1 MRMRSSNYGSKNNG
15 SGFERK
21 PAYLAMPEDIFLER
35 IDMLKQ
41 VMRSCTI
48 CPRNCHV
55 DRLNGIKGQ
64 CGAAGEIV
72 ISSIGPHFGEEKE
85 LVGSGGSGTIFFANC
100 NLECVYCQN
109 WTISRGE
116 ERGSIYSEDEL
127 AEAMLFLQKRGCS
140 NINLVSP
147 TPYLYGIGMSL
158 FEATKKGLSI
168 PLVYNCGGY
177 ESLNSLKL
185 LEGLV
190 DIYMPD
196 AKYVS
201 DEEGRLYSGVDD
213 YFSRLREALREMQRQ
228 VGDLETG
235 IDDLAYK
242 GLLVRHLVLPGDIA
256 GSENMARFLKD
267 EVSPNC
273 AVNVMAQ
280 YYPAYLADKYPVLNR
295 RITSS
300 EYSEARKAFREKGL
314 RLL

>member
-1 MRMRSSNYGSKNNG
+1 MRVRSSNSKNNG
-15 SGFERK
+15 SGVERK
-21 PAYLAMPEDIFLER
+21 PAYLAMPEDKFLKR

-41 VMRSCTI
+41 LMKSCTI
-48 CPRNCHV
+48 CPRNCRV

-64 CGAAGEIV
+64 CGAAGEMV

-85 LVGSGGSGTIFFANC
+85 LVGSGGSGTIFFTNC

-116 ERGSIYSEDEL
+116 EGGAIFSEDEL
-127 AEAMLFLQKRGCS
+127 AEAMLSLQKRGCS

-147 TPYLYGIGMSL
+147 TPYLYGIVSSL
-158 FEATKKGLSI
+158 FKAAKKGLSI

-196 AKYVS
+196 AKYAS
-201 DEEGRLYSGVDD
+201 DEEGKLYSGVED
-213 YFSRLREALREMQRQ
+213 YFSRLREALKEMQRQ

-235 IDDLAYK
+235 IDGLAHR
-242 GLLVRHLVLPGDIA
+242 GLLIRHLVLPGNIA

-280 YYPAYLADKYPVLNR
+280 YYPAYLADQYPVINR

-300 EYSEARKAFREKGL
+300 EYSEARKAFLKKGL

>member
-1 MRMRSSNYGSKNNG
+1 MRVRSSNYRSKNNG
-15 SGFERK
+15 SGLERK
-21 PAYLAMPEDIFLER
+21 PAYLAIPENEFLKR
-35 IDMLKQ
+35 VDMLKK
-41 VMRSCTI
+41 MMKSCTI
-48 CPRNCHV
+48 CPRNCRV
-55 DRLNGIKGQ
+55 DRLTGIKGQ
-64 CGAAGEIV
+64 CGAAGEII

-85 LVGSGGSGTIFFANC
+85 LVGSGGSGTIFFTNC

-116 ERGSIYSEDEL
+116 ERGALFSEDEL
-127 AEAMLFLQKRGCS
+127 AEAMLSLQKRGCS

-147 TPYLYGIGMSL
+147 TPYLYGIVMSL

-196 AKYVS
+196 AKYAS
-201 DEEGRLYSGVDD
+201 DEEGRLYSGIDD
-213 YFSRLREALREMQRQ
+213 YFTRLREALKEMQRQ

-235 IDDLAYK
+235 IDGLAYK
-242 GLLVRHLVLPGDIA
+242 GLLIRHLVLPGNVA
-256 GSENMARFLKD
+256 GSEKMARFLKD
-267 EVSPNC
+267 EISPNC

-280 YYPAYLADKYPVLNR
+280 YYPAYLAGQYPVLNR

-300 EYSEARKAFREKGL
+300 EYSKARKAFTEKGL